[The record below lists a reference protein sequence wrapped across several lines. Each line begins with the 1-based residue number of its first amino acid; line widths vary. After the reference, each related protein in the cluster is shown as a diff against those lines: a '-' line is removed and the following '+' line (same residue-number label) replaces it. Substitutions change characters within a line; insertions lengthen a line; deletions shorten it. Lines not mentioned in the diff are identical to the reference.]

1 MSDYVR
7 RSVGNALR
15 DIGRKFPEMIAAELE
30 TWDLAGEGVRQV
42 HRLASKFI
50 ERPAGAEG

>member
-1 MSDYVR
+1 MSDYVG

-15 DIGRKFPEMIAAELE
+15 DISRRFPEVIAAELE
-30 TWDLAGEGVRQV
+30 TWDLAGEDVRQV

-50 ERPAGAEG
+50 ERPAGVEG

>member
-15 DIGRKFPEMIAAELE
+15 DISKKHPEMTAAELE
-30 TWDLAGEGVRQV
+30 TWDLAGEDVRQV